1 VHSVRSAR
9 SLPRVDSVDQRDQH
23 RPMDVPR
30 TRYAATLDGTMIA
43 YQTMGEGP
51 PDVVL
56 LRAWYTNLE
65 HGWDDPVLAR
75 LMTRLAS
82 FGRLIMLDR
91 RGMGLSDRPA
101 QLPTVEARV
110 DDLRSVMDE
119 LGVGRAVLVGVGSAC
134 SVLTVFAASVPD
146 RVKAVVLFHPPKLR
160 GNPLSAEEWEAEI
173 GGWGTEEQARQEVV
187 VIAPSRADDEAFVR
201 WLAADTR
208 LSASPGMARQMLE
221 VDLAI
226 DVTDVLPSVQAPTLV
241 LAREGAVDDRAVSA
255 EVAALIPGAML
266 ALVPGVDHMLI
277 SGPTDAAVDEIER
290 FVTGN
295 VRTST
300 ESNRVL
306 ATVLFTDLVD
316 STSQLSR
323 LGDRAWRDLIVRHD
337 DQIRQLID
345 THRGR
350 VMDTAGDGIFAV
362 FDGPSRAV
370 RCAKEIGEA
379 LARIGLKVRCGLHT
393 GECEVRGDKLSGLAV
408 VIAARTMSLAGA
420 GEVLVTATL
429 HDLVAGSGL
438 DFINI
443 GEHTLKGVPG
453 SRWIFR
459 LV

>member
-1 VHSVRSAR
+1 
-9 SLPRVDSVDQRDQH
+9 
-23 RPMDVPR
+23 METPR

-82 FGRLIMLDR
+82 FGRLVMLDR

-110 DDLRSVMDE
+110 DDLRCVMDE
-119 LGVGRAVLVGVGSAC
+119 LGVGQAVLVGVGAAC
-134 SVLTVFAASVPD
+134 AVLTVFAASVPD
-146 RVKAVVLFHPPKLR
+146 RVKAVVLFHPPMPR
-160 GNPLSAEEWEAEI
+160 GVPLAPAEWDDEVER
-173 GGWGTEEQARQEVV
+173 WGTVEQARHNVAE
-187 VIAPSRADDEAFVR
+187 IAPSRVDDEAFIR
-201 WLAADTR
+201 WLAADAR
-208 LSASPGMARQMLE
+208 LSASPGMARRMLE
-221 VDLAI
+221 VDLAT

-241 LAREGAVDDRAVSA
+241 LAREGSPDDRAGSA
-255 EVAALIPGAML
+255 EVAALIPGASL
-266 ALVPGVDHMLI
+266 VTVPGSDHMLI

-290 FVTGN
+290 FVTGT

-323 LGDRAWRDLIVRHD
+323 LGDRAWQDLVGRHD
-337 DQIRQLID
+337 DHMRQLIE
-345 THRGR
+345 TYRGR
-350 VMDTAGDGIFAV
+350 VMDTAGDGFFAV

-379 LARIGLKVRCGLHT
+379 LAKLGLKVRCGLHT
-393 GECEVRGDKLSGLAV
+393 GECEVNGDKLSGLAV

-438 DFINI
+438 DFVDI
-443 GEHTLKGVPG
+443 GEHTLKGVSG
-453 SRWIFR
+453 SRSIFR